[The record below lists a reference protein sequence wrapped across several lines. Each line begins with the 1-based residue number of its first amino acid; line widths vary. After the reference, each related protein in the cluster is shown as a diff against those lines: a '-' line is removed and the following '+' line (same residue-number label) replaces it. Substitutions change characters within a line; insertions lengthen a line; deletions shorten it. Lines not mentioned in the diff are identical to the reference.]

1 MAAPPPRGGV
11 WVPWALPGSPE
22 DARGTRPGSP
32 VGARP
37 RSRRSP
43 PAVKQEWHFQ
53 DKDTQFYRFAELELS
68 PEPGAGLRDA
78 EELLEALA
86 FLAQLGPDALLTM
99 ALRKP

>member
-1 MAAPPPRGGV
+1 MR
-11 WVPWALPGSPE
+11 GSPRAHRVSHGST
-22 DARGTRPGSP
+22 ARLTCS
-32 VGARP
+32 
-37 RSRRSP
+37 SL

-68 PEPGAGLRDA
+68 PEPRVGLRDA
-78 EELLEALA
+78 EELLEAVT